1 MKIENISDFDK
12 EILARIHSNEYEVKI
27 DADGQLM
34 LTTGMYLWDD
44 ETIHT
49 EPEPSVAEAI
59 AMRCEHG

>member
-1 MKIENISDFDK
+1 MKIENTSDFDM
-12 EILARIHSNEYEVKI
+12 ELLTRIYSNEYEIKI
-27 DADGQLM
+27 DPDGQLM

-59 AMRCEHG
+59 TMRCEHG

>member
-1 MKIENISDFDK
+1 MKIENISDFDR
-12 EILARIHSNEYEVKI
+12 ELLVRIHYNEYEIEV
-27 DADGQLM
+27 DERGQLM
-34 LTTGMYLWDD
+34 LTTGMYLWSD